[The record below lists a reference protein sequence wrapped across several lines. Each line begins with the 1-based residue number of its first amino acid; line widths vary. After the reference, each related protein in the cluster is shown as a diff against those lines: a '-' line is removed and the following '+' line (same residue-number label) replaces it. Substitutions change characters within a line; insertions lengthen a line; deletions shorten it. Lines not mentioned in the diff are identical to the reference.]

1 MLYFPYSFGI
11 EGGRQNISKEYK
23 VNEQI
28 RTPKV
33 RVIGANNEQLGIL
46 DVREAMR
53 VAREHELDLVEVAPT
68 ASPPVCR
75 ILDYGKLKYLQEKK
89 EREARKGQKSA
100 EIREI
105 RFRTRIGDHDVES
118 KVRKVRELLDDGA
131 RVKVAVFF
139 RGREVTHPEL
149 GIGLLKRIAEE
160 LQGISK
166 LERPPLSEGRSLS
179 IILAPAAVKPAMAE
193 QKEEVADAKA
203 KDS

>member
-1 MLYFPYSFGI
+1 M
-11 EGGRQNISKEYK
+11 
-23 VNEQI
+23 
-28 RTPKV
+28 
-33 RVIGANNEQLGIL
+33 
-46 DVREAMR
+46 
-53 VAREHELDLVEVAPT
+53 AREHDLDLVEVAPT

-100 EIREI
+100 EVREV

-160 LQGISK
+160 LQEISK
-166 LERPPLSEGRSLS
+166 LERPPLNEGRSLS
-179 IILAPAAVKPAMAE
+179 IVLAPASTKPGRAE
-193 QKEEVADAKA
+193 RKEEVVDAKA
-203 KDS
+203 ENP